1 MFGLRRCVR
10 IACEPIPWSGQG
22 GQKNEEKQQPISEP
36 SFFVKNIICE
46 KTELQKVS
54 KRVREFRGKRLLGH
68 LWIPSLFFDSKSE
81 STAAP
86 KWSQG
91 PKKSFKVLQKWTQ
104 GCKSDPKRVPKLSKC
119 VKDRLRFWT
128 KGRQQNK

>member
-1 MFGLRRCVR
+1 MHRCVR

-36 SFFVKNIICE
+36 SFFVKDITCE

-68 LWIPSLFFDSKSE
+68 LWIPSLFLIQKVGPPRPQRGPRESKK
-81 STAAP
+81 A
-86 KWSQG
+86 
-91 PKKSFKVLQKWTQ
+91 QK
-104 GCKSDPKRVPKLSKC
+104 
-119 VKDRLRFWT
+119 
-128 KGRQQNK
+128 